1 MEKREVTNL
10 IKKDISK
17 VTYLLEQAKDG
28 KSWICPECGHG
39 KGQGT
44 TKDGISINPH
54 EPGYLHC
61 FSCGVNLSAFDVYMK
76 KYNVD
81 FATALPAVAEIYGY
95 SIDEYTTDPATLT
108 ADQLKERINNII
120 KLDIRKAQA
129 NQAHPDYIA
138 YLQKRGLSLAVANFF
153 GCGFLEEWKNPKTLI
168 ERGKAYATPRLI
180 IPIGDNAYLARDT
193 RADTTLTET
202 EKRFVKLKAGELGI
216 FNSQAIY
223 SADRPVFIV
232 EGEIDAMS
240 FYEIGSQA
248 IGLGGTSG
256 ARKLIDLLR
265 KIKNKDQAHREPF
278 ILTLD
283 NDSAGQKAAEIVRN
297 GLQELAWPFYIA
309 NPAGSFK
316 DPNEALQKDRQG
328 FIARVKAAECL
339 ELTQSSNIAF
349 LATLKKKFTNTHP
362 PMSTGF
368 NFLDDILGGGL
379 LTGLYFIGGVS
390 STGKTA
396 FAMQVVDQIAQ
407 AGGDCLVFAAEMSR
421 ADLIARSISRETAL
435 GDGVCSTQRE
445 VQAGY
450 SFAEYAQ
457 GKLDSLD
464 SAYNTYSR
472 YAERITII
480 ENNGANM
487 KPSAIKA
494 RIARYCHLSGKRP
507 FVLIDYLQILTPEK
521 ERQEE
526 RLFIDDTIRALKA
539 IATEFDLPIC
549 VISSLNRDNYTAP
562 LNLAA
567 FKASGNIE
575 YGADYLLGL
584 QLSAV
589 HDLSAKENE
598 KAQNLERLKMAKRE
612 IPRSVE
618 IVLLKN
624 RGGIS
629 DGSVRF
635 EYDARHNLFKQSQSL
650 DEFLETNYRDVDDQR
665 KHRQLISGFV
675 YSPEE
680 RAKFVSSSR
689 R

>member
-1 MEKREVTNL
+1 MEKSNVINL
-10 IKKDISK
+10 IKTDVSPITQILD
-17 VTYLLEQAKDG
+17 VAADG
-28 KSWICPECGHG
+28 KTWICPECGHG
-39 KGQGT
+39 KGQNT

-54 EPGYLHC
+54 APGYLHC
-61 FSCGVNLSAFDVYMK
+61 FACGINLSAFDVYMS

-81 FATALPAVAEIYGY
+81 FNTALPAVADIYGY
-95 SIDEYTTDPATLT
+95 TIDEYTATATKPLS
-108 ADQLKERINNII
+108 AEQIKERAERIRT
-120 KLDIRKAQA
+120 LDIKRAQD
-129 NQAHPDYIA
+129 NQTHPEYIA
-138 YLQKRGLSLAVANFF
+138 YLKQRGISVEVANYF
-153 GCGFLEEWKNPKTLI
+153 GCGFLPDWRNPKTVT
-168 ERGKAYATPRLI
+168 EGKNPPPTPRLI
-180 IPIGDNAYLARDT
+180 VPTVDNSYLARDT
-193 RADTTLTET
+193 RAESTLTDD
-202 EKRFVKLKAGELGI
+202 EKRFAKMKAGDQGI
-216 FNSQAIY
+216 FNAKAIY
-223 SADRPVFIV
+223 TANRPVFIV
-232 EGEIDAMS
+232 EGEIDTMS
-240 FYEIGSQA
+240 FYEIGAQA

-256 ARKLIDLLR
+256 ARKLIELLR
-265 KIKNKDQAHREPF
+265 KINEKDRREPF

-283 NDSAGQKAAEIVRN
+283 NDQAGQKAAEIVRN
-297 GLQELAWPFYIA
+297 GLQDLNWPFFIA

-328 FIARVKAAECL
+328 FAQRVKAAECQ
-339 ELTQSSNIAF
+339 ELAIESNAAY
-349 LATLKKKFTNTHP
+349 LDTLKKKFSNSQP
-362 PMSTGF
+362 PISTGF

-407 AGGDCLVFAAEMSR
+407 AGGHCLVFAAEMSR

-435 GDGVCSTQRE
+435 AGGICSTQRE

-457 GKLDSLD
+457 GKMESLD
-464 SAYNTYSR
+464 NAYEAYR
-472 YAERITII
+472 QYAKRITII
-480 ENNGANM
+480 ENTGVNM

-494 RIARYCHLSGKRP
+494 KIARYCHLSGKRP

-539 IATEFDLPIC
+539 IASEFDLPIC
-549 VISSLNRDNYTAP
+549 VISSLNRDNYTTP

-589 HDLSAKENE
+589 HDLSAKDGE

-635 EYDARHNLFKQSQSL
+635 EYDARHNLFKQSQDL
-650 DEFLETNYRDVDDQR
+650 NGFLETNYSGDVEEQR

-680 RAKFVSSSR
+680 RAQLVSTSR